1 MKRLQLED
9 VADLIYSYRPNDD
22 YAKDEVIAQMRR
34 WHADVRVFKKG
45 EILLKAGT
53 SAKHFLMLLEGTV
66 QRRLPTPLGEDIVL
80 GFCYPGDF
88 FGMPAVFNPVM
99 PRHPVDVVAHE
110 KGIAVFF
117 DVARL
122 RAARGDPKL
131 MPLFDYLAHLT
142 AKLLVEARAHAMIL
156 TGTTIAERLRRYFSI
171 QLLNKKSRTIVVPSN
186 EAEFARHLG
195 VNKCALSRT
204 LNQLRAQ
211 GKISYKR
218 NVITVLKM

>member
-9 VADLIYSYRPNDD
+9 VADLIYAYRPNDD
-22 YAKDEVIAQMRR
+22 FTQDEVIAQMRR
-34 WHADVRVFKKG
+34 WHAEVRVFRKG

-53 SAKHFLMLLEGTV
+53 PARHFLMLLEGTI

-80 GFCYPGDF
+80 GFCSPGDF
-88 FGMPAVFNPVM
+88 FGMPAVFKPVT
-99 PRHPVDVVAHE
+99 PHHPVDVVAHE

-117 DVARL
+117 DVARV
-122 RAARGDPKL
+122 RAARRDPSL
-131 MPLFDYLAHLT
+131 IPLFDYLAHLT

-171 QLLNKKSRTIVVPSN
+171 QLMGKKSRTITVPSN
-186 EAEFARHLG
+186 EAEFAQHLG

-204 LNQLRAQ
+204 LNQLRAE
-211 GKISYKR
+211 GKISYRR